1 MLLIPDL
8 LGGDGLLIPNMY
20 GQSSSH
26 PDLMVRAQMLALRSV
41 SRIQAASQI
50 LSLMLPPTLD
60 YDMPDV

>member
-26 PDLMVRAQMLALRSV
+26 HDLMVRAHMLALRSV
-41 SRIQAASQI
+41 SRIQAAPQI